1 MKRRQT
7 KQFTKLDELPTAADY
22 IAEGLAPLLI
32 MVMVEALV
40 WFAQD
45 LVYRGEHE
53 MRLRWTLFWFVL
65 GMVGISR
72 IAIEKTTAYAGLY
85 ALALGGA
92 VALMI
97 NQFVPMPLAGWLL
110 LGLIWWCTNKLVWDC
125 TLIDDKEDASG
136 EGLLEIVGIDE
147 TTGEEPPVDVGV
159 QTIETG
165 SNKQKKKYAWWRR
178 LFINESSRA
187 GQPHA
192 HGLWII
198 YFLLA
203 ALPMFGFGQM
213 WLVRVHPERTGLT
226 TVAIFLLAAMSLL
239 LLTSFL
245 GLRRYLR
252 QRRLKMPV
260 RIAGTWIGVGTMII
274 VGALMLSFVVPR
286 PLALVASSESAAV
299 LNGRK
304 LEEKNVENDASSDRE
319 SERAKSGGTEKQSSS
334 NEIEGNQN
342 DDASKRKLN
351 GGKAENATRPEDGQ
365 SADSKSPS
373 VSLPQAPSWLRWV
386 VWAIFGCVL
395 LYMIIRNWRQIWL
408 AIGQLIES
416 LRALFRPN
424 VKMPKR
430 PGTRRGPVLEPSPPV
445 RFVDLANPFRS
456 GENVDPATAVCRTFK
471 ALEVW
476 STEHGCARSADT
488 TSTEF
493 AESLM
498 AIHPGLR
505 RSLRHLARIYAGL
518 LYADRLPKEN
528 ELPALAALWDELERS
543 PAIAAN
549 R

>member
-1 MKRRQT
+1 MNRRQT

-32 MVMVEALV
+32 IVMVEALV

-72 IAIEKTTAYAGLY
+72 IAIEKTATYAGLY

-92 VALMI
+92 VALSI

-110 LGLIWWCTNKLVWDC
+110 LGMIWWSTNKLVWDT

-136 EGLLEIVGIDE
+136 EGLLEIVGVDE
-147 TTGEEPPVDVGV
+147 TAGEEPPADVGV
-159 QTIETG
+159 QTIDTG
-165 SNKQKKKYAWWRR
+165 LTRPKKKRAWWQRV
-178 LFINESSRA
+178 FVNESARP

-198 YFLLA
+198 YFSLA
-203 ALPMFGFGQM
+203 ALPLFGFGQL
-213 WLVRVHPERTGLT
+213 WLVRVHPEQSGLKP
-226 TVAIFLLAAMSLL
+226 VVGFLLAAMGLL

-274 VGALMLSFVVPR
+274 VGALALSFVLPR
-286 PLALVASSESAAV
+286 PVAAVASSESGPV

-304 LEEKNVENDASSDRE
+304 FDEKNVKNDASSDRE
-319 SERAKSGGTEKQSSS
+319 SERAKSGGSEKQSSS
-334 NEIEGNQN
+334 NEKVGNQN
-342 DDASKRKLN
+342 DNASKRKLN
-351 GGKAENATRPEDGQ
+351 GGKNESATRPEDGQ
-365 SADSKSPS
+365 PADSQSRS
-373 VSLPQAPSWLRWV
+373 ISLPEAPSWLRWV
-386 VWAIFGCVL
+386 VWAAFGCVL

-408 AIGQLIES
+408 AIGQLIAS

-430 PGTRRGPVLEPSPPV
+430 PGKRRGPVPEPSPPV
-445 RFVDLANPFRS
+445 RFGDLANPFRS
-456 GENVDPATAVCRTFK
+456 GESIDPATAVCRTFE
-471 ALEVW
+471 ALEIW

-505 RSLRHLARIYAGL
+505 RGLRHLARIYAGL
-518 LYADRLPKEN
+518 LFADRLPKEN
-528 ELPALAALWDELERS
+528 ELPALAALWDEMERS